1 MLPFVTILGRSL
13 PMYGLLG
20 LLGFLLGLL
29 FVILRVPRFSLS
41 RDDAAYIYV
50 FAALGAPRRG
60 QAALPAHRAAPGLAE
75 LVRSGSG
82 RRALLAYVSGRLRV
96 PRRRARRGSGR
107 HGLSARAYRVRLADF
122 MPLLVPALALVAA
135 LGASAASGAGCC
147 YGVECVSPVSVVFP
161 ETSLAA
167 PPGVPRL
174 PVQLFEA
181 AVQLALFLALL
192 WFTARPR
199 RRALPR
205 SLPRVLLPRALPARV
220 LPRRRCP
227 RRALGALHLAVA
239 LGGRIS
245 GGFFILFYALG
256 AQNARL
262 ISNWRCDI
270 IVGNVSRDHQGKRGT
285 VFR

>member
-29 FVILRVPRFSLS
+29 FVILGAPRFSLS
-41 RDDAAYIYV
+41 RDDAAYIHV
-50 FAALGAPRRG
+50 FAALGALAGAKLLYLLTVLPR
-60 QAALPAHRAAPGLAE
+60 LAE
-75 LVRSGSG
+75 LVRSGAG
-82 RRALLAYVSGRLRV
+82 AAALLAYVSGGFVFLGAI
-96 PRRRARRGSGR
+96 PG
-107 HGLSARAYRVRLADF
+107 GLAAAWLAARAYRVRLADF

-135 LGASAASGAGCC
+135 LGRVGCFCAGCC

-192 WFTARPR
+192 WFTAG
-199 RRALPR
+199 
-205 SLPRVLLPRALPARV
+205 
-220 LPRRRCP
+220 P
-227 RRALGALHLAVA
+227 RRARFAAEFYLACYCPARFVLEFFRGDVARGALWGLSTSQWLSAAGSLAVS
-239 LGGRIS
+239 LYFFMRPGRKMP
-245 GGFFILFYALG
+245 
-256 AQNARL
+256 
-262 ISNWRCDI
+262 D
-270 IVGNVSRDHQGKRGT
+270 
-285 VFR
+285 

>member
-29 FVILRVPRFSLS
+29 FVIPRVPRFSLS

-50 FAALGAPRRG
+50 FAALGALAGAKLLYLLPLLPR
-60 QAALPAHRAAPGLAE
+60 LA
-75 LVRSGSG
+75 G
-82 RRALLAYVSGRLRV
+82 ALLAYVAGGFVFLGAIPGGLLAARL
-96 PRRRARRGSGR
+96 A
-107 HGLSARAYRVRLADF
+107 ARAYRVRLADF

-135 LGASAASGAGCC
+135 LGRVGCFCAGCC
-147 YGVECVSPVSVVFP
+147 YGVECDSPVSVVFP
-161 ETSLAA
+161 AASLAA

-199 RRALPR
+199 RARFAAEFYL
-205 SLPRVLLPRALPARV
+205 ACYCPARFV
-220 LPRRRCP
+220 LEFFRGDEAR
-227 RRALGALHLAVA
+227 GALWGLSTSQWLSAAGSLAVS
-239 LGGRIS
+239 LYFFMRSGRKMP
-245 GGFFILFYALG
+245 
-256 AQNARL
+256 
-262 ISNWRCDI
+262 D
-270 IVGNVSRDHQGKRGT
+270 
-285 VFR
+285 

>member
-50 FAALGAPRRG
+50 FAALGALAGAKLLYLLTVLPR
-60 QAALPAHRAAPGLAE
+60 LAE
-75 LVRSGSG
+75 LVRSGAG
-82 RRALLAYVSGRLRV
+82 AAALLAYVSGGFVFLGAIPGGLAAARL
-96 PRRRARRGSGR
+96 A
-107 HGLSARAYRVRLADF
+107 ARAYRVRLADF

-135 LGASAASGAGCC
+135 LGRVGCFCAGCC
-147 YGVECVSPVSVVFP
+147 YGVECDSPVSVVFP
-161 ETSLAA
+161 AASLAA

-199 RRALPR
+199 RTRFAAEFYL
-205 SLPRVLLPRALPARV
+205 ACYCPARFV
-220 LPRRRCP
+220 LEFFRGDVAR
-227 RRALGALHLAVA
+227 GALWGLSTSQWLSAAGFLAVS
-239 LGGRIS
+239 LYFFMRSGRKMP
-245 GGFFILFYALG
+245 
-256 AQNARL
+256 
-262 ISNWRCDI
+262 D
-270 IVGNVSRDHQGKRGT
+270 
-285 VFR
+285 

>member
-29 FVILRVPRFSLS
+29 FVILRAPRFSLS

-50 FAALGAPRRG
+50 FAALGALAGAKLLYLLTVLPR
-60 QAALPAHRAAPGLAE
+60 LAE
-75 LVRSGSG
+75 LVRSGAG
-82 RRALLAYVSGRLRV
+82 AGALLGYVSGGFVFLGAIPGGLAAARL
-96 PRRRARRGSGR
+96 A
-107 HGLSARAYRVRLADF
+107 ARAYRVRLADF

-135 LGASAASGAGCC
+135 LGRVGCFCAGCC
-147 YGVECVSPVSVVFP
+147 YGVECVSVVFP
-161 ETSLAA
+161 AASLAA

-199 RRALPR
+199 RTRFAAEFYL
-205 SLPRVLLPRALPARV
+205 ACYCPARFV
-220 LPRRRCP
+220 LEFFRGDVAR
-227 RRALGALHLAVA
+227 GALWGLSTSQWLSAAGFLAVS
-239 LGGRIS
+239 LYFFMRSGRKMP
-245 GGFFILFYALG
+245 
-256 AQNARL
+256 
-262 ISNWRCDI
+262 D
-270 IVGNVSRDHQGKRGT
+270 
-285 VFR
+285 